1 MEDFATILVR
11 CRQAAGL
18 SQAEMGARAGL
29 SQRHISF
36 LETRRARPGR
46 RALDGLL
53 EALCLDAPEAAALLA
68 AAGLGPVPVGA
79 DWDSPAMAM
88 VRTLC
93 SRLIARHDPW
103 PAYVLSRGG
112 RLLAANQGLTRLL
125 DRVGGAEA
133 LLARTAPPAGP
144 NIFDLTLHPDG
155 LAPFLLK
162 PAESVPHIL
171 HRLRRAAALD
181 PDAALTLQRVLR
193 TPLGRQFGT
202 FSDASLGGALVTEA
216 YRVDGLDY
224 RFVAVLTRF
233 GSPSDALV
241 AGLDIECLVPVDAA
255 TERQLVA

>member
-18 SQAEMGARAGL
+18 SQAELGARAGL

-93 SRLIARHDPW
+93 GRLIARHDPW

-112 RLLAANQGLTRLL
+112 RLLAANRGLTRLL

-144 NIFDLTLHPDG
+144 NIYDLTLHPDG
-155 LAPFLLK
+155 LAPILLE
-162 PAESVPHIL
+162 PELSVPHIL
-171 HRLRRAAALD
+171 HRLRRVAALD
-181 PDAALTLQRVLR
+181 AEAATTLDRVLR
-193 TPLGRQFGT
+193 MPLGRQFGRFT
-202 FSDASLGGALVTEA
+202 GASLDSAFVTEA
-216 YRVDGLDY
+216 YCADGQMY
-224 RFVAVLTRF
+224 RFAAVLTRF

-241 AGLDIECLVPVDAA
+241 ARLVIECLVPADRA
-255 TERQLVA
+255 TERLLAD